1 MRAGALAKRKIGRP
15 RLVDNSAPGRMPWE
29 SDRFARQ
36 VREILASVEA
46 PPVDAQVGLTLQK
59 HLYRS
64 EIFGT
69 DGRGHITLLL
79 RTILES
85 ENNGDALIEPIVSA
99 VSSCMRPEWTGLG
112 LEWIEAFD
120 QIPLT
125 AILETVRALFGE
137 QDLWSHYCLALR
149 RKIARILEPAKA
161 KPGKPAKVKAKPKPP
176 LSLSRVPAIVKR
188 IELGVALLALRASM
202 PSNAQFGREVHMR
215 FPGVDQITAS
225 EAMKVARTY
234 GTRPEIYRRLSWI
247 ALFELSSPKM
257 APSVRQALEAKILA
271 GQSITALQ
279 IRRARGRL
287 RGGRPKRRLNNQP
300 ASMAA

>member
-1 MRAGALAKRKIGRP
+1 
-15 RLVDNSAPGRMPWE
+15 MPWE

-36 VREILASVEA
+36 VREILDAVEA
-46 PPVDAQVGLTLQK
+46 PPVDAQVRLTLQK

-64 EIFGT
+64 EIFDT

-99 VSSCMRPEWTGLG
+99 VSSCMRPQWTGLG
-112 LEWIEAFD
+112 LTWIAAFD
-120 QIPLT
+120 AIPLV

-149 RKIARILEPAKA
+149 RKIAAILDPAEA
-161 KPGKPAKVKAKPKPP
+161 KPQEKVKPPPKPP
-176 LSLSRVPAIVKR
+176 LSVSRVPAIEKS
-188 IELGVALLALRASM
+188 IELGVALLAIRASI
-202 PSNAQFGREVHMR
+202 PGNTEFGRQVRKR

-225 EAMKVARTY
+225 ESMKVARAY
-234 GTRPEIYRRLSWI
+234 GARPEIYRRLSWI

-271 GQSITALQ
+271 GQPVTALQ

-287 RGGRPKRRLNNQP
+287 KGGSPKRGQANHP